1 MKTNLFIH
9 FPVSLDFLD
18 GVLANWF
25 FSKAKLAFVCV
36 EVQADNKTT
45 KILWKLISS
54 LLRGIKTFLEVKLIL
69 RKRT

>member
-25 FSKAKLAFVCV
+25 FSKAKLAFV
-36 EVQADNKTT
+36 EVQSDNKTT